1 MKSRQK
7 GMSLIAAVFMIVVLA
22 LLALFAVRIGGSSE
36 RDMSTELMQARAL
49 AAARSGIE
57 YAAYRAL
64 TLTNCNSLAGF
75 NANVS
80 LTEDALNGFTVN
92 VSCSGFQHGV
102 SSWTY
107 NVTARARR
115 GVYGSPDY
123 VSRTL
128 QRTLYRP

>member
-1 MKSRQK
+1 MKARQR
-7 GMSLIAAVFMIVVLA
+7 GMSLIAALFMIVVMA
-22 LLALFAVRIGGSSE
+22 LLALFAVRIGGSAE

-64 TLTNCNSLAGF
+64 TLTNCNSLGGF
-75 NANVS
+75 NVNVP
-80 LTEDALNGFTVN
+80 LTEDVLNGFTVN
-92 VSCSGFQHGV
+92 VRCSGVQHGPT
-102 SSWTY
+102 SWTY
-107 NVTARARR
+107 NVRAQARR

-128 QRTLYRP
+128 LRTLYRP